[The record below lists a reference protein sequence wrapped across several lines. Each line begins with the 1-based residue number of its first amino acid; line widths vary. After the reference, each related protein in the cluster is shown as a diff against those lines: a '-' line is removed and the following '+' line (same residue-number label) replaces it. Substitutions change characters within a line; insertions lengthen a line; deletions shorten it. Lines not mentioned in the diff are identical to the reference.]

1 MEKNADKYTNVLRA
15 TPMVGYAPNETGLA
29 NSKTIDIKEG
39 EDGLVVTKKTG
50 PANKPKQATSST
62 NLPCRGSLT
71 IKEATKQTAGYR
83 GDLKKAARIRASA
96 ICKSLRVKK
105 ASRTK

>member
-1 MEKNADKYTNVLRA
+1 MHERAPCNANGGNL
-15 TPMVGYAPNETGLA
+15 PNEPGLA
-29 NSKTIDIKEG
+29 NSKTIDIAEG
-39 EDGLVVTKKTG
+39 EDGLVITKKTG
-50 PANKPKQATSST
+50 PANKPKQSTSST
-62 NLPCRGSLT
+62 TVPCRGSLT

-105 ASRTK
+105 ANRTK